1 MSENENFD
9 LLKVC
14 INGVFSLPAE
24 TNTPEKTKEEEPLD
38 PKQRKVK

>member
-14 INGVFSLPAE
+14 INSVFCLPAE
-24 TNTPEKTKEEEPLD
+24 TNTPEKTKEEELLD

>member
-14 INGVFSLPAE
+14 INSVFCLPAE